1 VLGEFLLRIIVA
13 AIVGTFIGVKTDSA
27 ASRMFAIIC
36 TGATLVTIVSTEFYK
51 VVDYPWLGDPGRL
64 SAQIIAALGFLGT
77 GLIWVSEKRE
87 IKGLS
92 VAASLWLTAILGILI
107 GTGLNLVNIVIII
120 FLVSIYLISGIVTKW
135 DNK

>member
-1 VLGEFLLRIIVA
+1 MLGEFLLRIIVA

-107 GTGLNLVNIVIII
+107 GCGQGITSLVILII
-120 FLVSIYLISGIVTKW
+120 LVMGYLVFTLKIKL
-135 DNK
+135 K